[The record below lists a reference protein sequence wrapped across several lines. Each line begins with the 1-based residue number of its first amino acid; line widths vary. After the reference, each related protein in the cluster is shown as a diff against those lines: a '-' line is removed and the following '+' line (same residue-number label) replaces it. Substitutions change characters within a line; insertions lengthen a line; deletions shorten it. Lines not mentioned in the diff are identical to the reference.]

1 MRGRPEVAAAQPR
14 GAAGGDRREGP
25 RLNLRLPAEP
35 ASVPTFRRRASQFA
49 AEHGVDKEV
58 VADVA
63 LAVSEAVTNA
73 VKYANV
79 SAAEGVVEL
88 SAATSNDWLEVKV
101 RDHGKG
107 FGKGSSD
114 GLGLGLAIIARL
126 CADLK
131 IIQEGDGTEVRMR
144 FPLSV

>member
-1 MRGRPEVAAAQPR
+1 VAAAQPR
-14 GAAGGDRREGP
+14 GAAGVGYREDP
-25 RLNLRLPAEP
+25 RLNLTLPAEP

-49 AEHGVDKEV
+49 AEQGVDREV

-73 VKYANV
+73 VKYAKGSV
-79 SAAEGVVEL
+79 AEGVVEL
-88 SAATSNDWLEVKV
+88 SAAADDGWLEVRV
-101 RDHGKG
+101 RDHGEG

-144 FPLSV
+144 FPLAA

>member
-1 MRGRPEVAAAQPR
+1 M
-14 GAAGGDRREGP
+14 
-25 RLNLRLPAEP
+25 NLSLPAEP
-35 ASVPTFRRRASQFA
+35 ASVPTLRRRASQFA
-49 AEHGVDKEV
+49 AEHGVGKDV

-79 SAAEGVVEL
+79 EGREGVVEL
-88 SAATSNDWLEVKV
+88 SAATAGNWLEVRV
-101 RDHGKG
+101 RDRGEG

-131 IIQEGDGTEVRMR
+131 IVQEGDGTEVRMR
-144 FPLSV
+144 FPLPA

>member
-1 MRGRPEVAAAQPR
+1 
-14 GAAGGDRREGP
+14 
-25 RLNLRLPAEP
+25 LTLPAEP
-35 ASVPTFRRRASQFA
+35 ASVPAFRHRASQFA
-49 AEHGVDKEV
+49 AEQGVDQEGV
-58 VADVA
+58 EEVA

-79 SAAEGVVEL
+79 AGAEGVVEL
-88 SAATSNDWLEVKV
+88 SATADEEWLEVKV
-101 RDHGKG
+101 RDRGEG

-144 FPLSV
+144 FALSG

>member
-1 MRGRPEVAAAQPR
+1 M
-14 GAAGGDRREGP
+14 
-25 RLNLRLPAEP
+25 NLTLPAEP
-35 ASVPTFRRRASQFA
+35 ASVPRLRHRASEFA
-49 AEHGVDKEV
+49 AQQGLGEEV

-73 VKYANV
+73 VKYAKV
-79 SAAEGVVEL
+79 AGREAVVEL
-88 SAATSNDWLEVKV
+88 SAARSEGWLEVRV
-101 RDHGKG
+101 RDRGEG

-114 GLGLGLAIIARL
+114 GLGLGLSIIARL

-144 FPLSV
+144 FPLPG

>member
-1 MRGRPEVAAAQPR
+1 VAAAQPP
-14 GAAGGDRREGP
+14 GAAGAGCREDS
-25 RLNLRLPAEP
+25 RLNLTLPAEP

-49 AEHGVDKEV
+49 SEQGVGEDV

-73 VKYANV
+73 VKYAKV
-79 SAAEGVVEL
+79 SEDGEAVVEL
-88 SAATSNDWLEVKV
+88 SAATSGDWLEVRV

-131 IIQEGDGTEVRMR
+131 IIQEGDGTEVLMR
-144 FPLSV
+144 FPLPD